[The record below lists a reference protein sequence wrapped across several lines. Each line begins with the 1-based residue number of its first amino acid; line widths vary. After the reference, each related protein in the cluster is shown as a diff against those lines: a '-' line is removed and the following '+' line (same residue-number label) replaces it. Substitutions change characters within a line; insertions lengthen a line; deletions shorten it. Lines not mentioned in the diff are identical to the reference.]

1 MFILVKILHKP
12 PLLRG
17 GLCFETCFCF
27 TSCKNED
34 IISERKERMRTRES
48 EEMYLET
55 ILLLKRKKGSVRSV
69 DVVEELGY
77 AKSSVSRAVNL
88 LVQKGYVVM
97 DRNGDLTLT
106 ANGEKK
112 ASSVFERHFYITRA
126 LVKIGADAALA
137 EANACRIEHVIS
149 DDLFDLIKK
158 FATEQ

>member
-1 MFILVKILHKP
+1 
-12 PLLRG
+12 
-17 GLCFETCFCF
+17 
-27 TSCKNED
+27 
-34 IISERKERMRTRES
+34 MRTRES

-88 LVQKGYVVM
+88 LVQKCYVVM